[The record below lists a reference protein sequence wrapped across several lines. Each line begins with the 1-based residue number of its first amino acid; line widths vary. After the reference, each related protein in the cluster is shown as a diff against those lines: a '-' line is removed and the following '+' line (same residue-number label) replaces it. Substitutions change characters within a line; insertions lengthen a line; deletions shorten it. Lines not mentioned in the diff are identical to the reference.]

1 MKNIILFFLLSL
13 PCIGQSVTID
23 PTAPNS
29 AIIEA
34 KSTNSGVLVARMTSA
49 QRLAIASPAT
59 GLLVFDTTT
68 NAFWFYNSS
77 SWQKINTDNG
87 VGLWVASGTHI
98 RNANTGNVGIGVNPV
113 KAQFE
118 VNTSNTTQ
126 AIFGSNTSGISL
138 QKDFPTIG
146 FNQYRDN
153 ANVQRYI
160 ADGYAMGNYVS
171 PSNGTMV
178 WAVIPSGTAGSP
190 TTSETAVMAL
200 SYQGYLGIGTLTPQ
214 ARLDVAGYTKLG
226 ELAPGIKQKS
236 ISGTIP
242 CLSNNCTDN
251 IPHGLD
257 ASKIIDIM
265 ILINCPESN
274 GSLTQFV
281 PPNACTS
288 LYSGY
293 CYYTSFDNT
302 NIIIRHP
309 SSGTANTLGK
319 PYKILITYQE

>member
-1 MKNIILFFLLSL
+1 MKNTILFCLLSL
-13 PCIGQSVTID
+13 PGLGQSVTID
-23 PTAPNS
+23 PTAPNA

-34 KSTNSGVLVARMTSA
+34 KSTSSGVLVAKMTSA
-49 QRLAIASPAT
+49 QRIAIASPAT

-77 SWQKINTDNG
+77 SWQKINPDNG
-87 VGLWVASGTHI
+87 VGLWATTGSHI
-98 RNANTGNVGIGVNPV
+98 RNSNTGNVGIGINPV

-118 VNTSNTTQ
+118 VNTANTTQ
-126 AIFGSNTSGISL
+126 AIFGSSSTGISL

-153 ANVQRYI
+153 SNVQRYI
-160 ADGYAMGNYVS
+160 GDGYAMGNYVS

-178 WAVIPSGTAGSP
+178 WAVIPSGTAGSA

-200 SYQGYLGIGTLTPQ
+200 TYQGNLGIGTLSPQ
-214 ARLDVAGYTKLG
+214 ARLDVAGYSKLG
-226 ELAPGIKQKS
+226 ELAPPMKQKS
-236 ISGTIP
+236 LTGTIP

-251 IPHGLD
+251 IAHGLN
-257 ASKIIDIM
+257 AAKIVDIN
-265 ILINCPESN
+265 IVINCPDTDGN
-274 GSLTQFV
+274 PTQFV

-309 SSGTANTLGK
+309 GSGTANTLGK
-319 PYKILITYQE
+319 PYKILITYIE

>member
-98 RNANTGNVGIGVNPV
+98 RNANTGNVGVGINPL

-160 ADGYAMGNYVS
+160 ADGYAMGNYLS

-236 ISGTIP
+236 ITGTIP

-251 IPHGLD
+251 IAHGLD
-257 ASKIIDIM
+257 ASKILDIT
-265 ILINCPESN
+265 IVINCPDE
-274 GSLTQFV
+274 GGFMTQFV
-281 PPNACTS
+281 PPNDCTS
-288 LYSGY
+288 LHSGY

-309 SSGTANTLGK
+309 NSGTAYTLGK